1 MGGWVMGVGKRI
13 ILVKSI
19 SVRHTM
25 THLYVKSISV
35 LHITRTRLRNS
46 PVRKLLPLNAFQ
58 VKVSSAVFSSVL
70 SSLLSLLAGTG
81 SKPGN
86 DSSDTK
92 STTKTPR
99 PIIVQECDVTP
110 SKWSAHVSI
119 NCAEV
124 AGDRLGED
132 SGGRYR
138 GTPSGDLYLTK
149 YRWVAGFKQTTR
161 L

>member
-1 MGGWVMGVGKRI
+1 MGDGCRKKNNTCQIDFGSPHYDSSLCQI
-13 ILVKSI
+13 D
-19 SVRHTM
+19 
-25 THLYVKSISV
+25 SV
-35 LHITRTRLRNS
+35 LHITRTRLRNL

-119 NCAEV
+119 NSW
-124 AGDRLGED
+124 RQPW
-132 SGGRYR
+132 R
-138 GTPSGDLYLTK
+138 GLWWAVPRHPIRGPL
-149 YRWVAGFKQTTR
+149 FN
-161 L
+161 